1 MDSVVVKR
9 VSALTKLNLCRK
21 RKLQHL
27 CLDKAYNSKTA
38 KQEIISRGYVQQM
51 PCRRKRVEVKTE
63 TLKMS
68 DKKTFCQKTG
78 SGEPTYG
85 ITCLEAVHKIRKEG
99 RELSWVGTFPMLYH
113 YLQEDSFG
121 ISQSIY

>member
-38 KQEIISRGYVQQM
+38 KQEIISRGYVQHI
-51 PCRRKRVEVKTE
+51 PCRRKRGEVKTE

-68 DKKTFCQKTG
+68 DKKNILPEDGKWRANSWHNLF
-78 SGEPTYG
+78 
-85 ITCLEAVHKIRKEG
+85 RKLFT
-99 RELSWVGTFPMLYH
+99 R
-113 YLQEDSFG
+113 
-121 ISQSIY
+121 